1 MTFHEYPINSY
12 VTLNIDKIKSRKAL
26 KIRKIG
32 GSLVQEVKKLY
43 FSSLKTDL
51 IQIFLSIQ
59 KSLELYAS
67 KLEWFM
73 GSHLDSLFLKESTIK
88 KKCNLP

>member
-1 MTFHEYPINSY
+1 MTFHE
-12 VTLNIDKIKSRKAL
+12 L
-26 KIRKIG
+26 
-32 GSLVQEVKKLY
+32 QEVKKLY